1 MAGDGTLS
9 RYSSLLFNGNEIH
22 LFFLYCQPVNN
33 SAFFFCFSFPRCLSF
48 GNISVKEETVG
59 LNPYMG
65 TKNVLLKVT
74 SIFGI
79 VWQYICKRKHVK
91 CWPLSYIHFCTNGV
105 SKDASLSISYSF
117 LCKRMCIDEITSF
130 LSDFVLY
137 WKLQAFHVSHNIFYF
152 HFCIIKL
159 RKLVFYRLDWENGV
173 FWFVSWGWKYI
184 VLNQL

>member
-1 MAGDGTLS
+1 MAGDGTH
-9 RYSSLLFNGNEIH
+9 FQEIH
-22 LFFLYCQPVNN
+22 LCFLMAMKSTFFCIVSLLTK
-33 SAFFFCFSFPRCLSF
+33 SAFFCFSFPMCLSF
-48 GNISVKEETVG
+48 GNIGVKEKTVG

-65 TKNVLLKVT
+65 TKNFLLKVT

-137 WKLQAFHVSHNIFYF
+137 
-152 HFCIIKL
+152 
-159 RKLVFYRLDWENGV
+159 
-173 FWFVSWGWKYI
+173 
-184 VLNQL
+184 